1 MSTLLV
7 HLTSGPEHPTRA
19 ALAFLVARTAAEGGH
34 DVSMFLAG
42 DAVAL
47 LREATMDATHGIGT
61 GSVSEHHAAF
71 VAAGGRTYAS
81 GMSSKARGV
90 DAAAAGDK
98 QIEFAPPDR
107 LVELILAADRVVTY

>member
-47 LREATMDATHGIGT
+47 LRDATMEAAHGIGT
-61 GSVSEHHAAF
+61 GSVKEHHAAF
-71 VAAGGRTYAS
+71 ASAGGRTYAS
-81 GMSSKARGV
+81 GMSSKARGL
-90 DAAAAGDK
+90 DAAGAGDK
-98 QIEFAPPDR
+98 DIEFAPPER
-107 LVELILAADRVVTY
+107 LVELILGADRVVTY